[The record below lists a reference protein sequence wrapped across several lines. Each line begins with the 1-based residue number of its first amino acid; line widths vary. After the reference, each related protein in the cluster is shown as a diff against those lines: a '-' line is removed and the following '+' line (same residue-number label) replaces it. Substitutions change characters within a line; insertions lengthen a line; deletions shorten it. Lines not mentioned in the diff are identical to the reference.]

1 MNDED
6 FSEMVVYWMILI
18 GIVFVASL
26 VGLTMAIMKGIFLL
40 FGIETNL

>member
-6 FSEMVVYWMILI
+6 FAELVAYWMMLI

-26 VGLTMAIMKGIFLL
+26 VGLTMAVMKGIFLL

>member
-6 FSEMVVYWMILI
+6 FSELVAYWTMLI

-40 FGIETNL
+40 FGIPNNI